1 MANSSRRETHSDVQ
15 SKSRKRLIRR
25 LLTGT
30 TGVLVLGMTVSW
42 VVASYL
48 IAPQPQVIGDLPADL
63 SGSSITLE
71 STSGSTIA
79 GWHIQASNSR
89 GVVVLLHGMR
99 GTRLSMLRR
108 ARLLHSTGFSIVMID
123 MQAVGE
129 SPGEQITLGYLE
141 KHDAQ
146 AAVEFAKIQH
156 PNEPIGVI
164 GVSLG
169 GAAAVLASPLGIDA
183 LVLES
188 VYPTIDEAIHNRVA
202 EQLGPFSTIPA
213 EILLLQLGPRL
224 RIARSDLRPVDHLPN
239 VGCPVCMLSG
249 TNDLHTTA
257 DETRRMFDV
266 TREPKELWMV
276 PGAAH
281 VDLYD
286 ISPDLFEQRVLAFLN
301 RHM

>member
-1 MANSSRRETHSDVQ
+1 MVAT
-15 SKSRKRLIRR
+15 I
-25 LLTGT
+25 
-30 TGVLVLGMTVSW
+30 GVLTLGMIVSW
-42 VVASYL
+42 VVASLL
-48 IAPQPQVIGDLPADL
+48 IAAQPRVIGELPTDLP
-63 SGSSITLE
+63 GTSIALK
-71 STSGSTIA
+71 SKSGSTIA
-79 GWHIQASNSR
+79 GWHIRAPTCR
-89 GVVVLLHGMR
+89 GVFVLLHGMR
-99 GTRLSMLRR
+99 GTRISMLRR

-141 KHDAQ
+141 KHDAK
-146 AAVEFAKIQH
+146 AAVEFARIQH

-169 GAAAVLASPLGIDA
+169 GAAAVLASPLRIDA

-202 EQLGPFSTIPA
+202 EHLGPFSTIPA

-224 RIARSDLRPVDHLPN
+224 GIARSDLRPVDNLPN

-266 TREPKELWMV
+266 TREPKELWMI